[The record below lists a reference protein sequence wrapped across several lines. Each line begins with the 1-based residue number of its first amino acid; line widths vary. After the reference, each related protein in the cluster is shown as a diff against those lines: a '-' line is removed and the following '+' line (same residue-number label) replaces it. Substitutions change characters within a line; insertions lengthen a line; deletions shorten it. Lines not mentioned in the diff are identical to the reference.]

1 MHYNKELFAII
12 NSSLNGLSTVLLIT
26 AYVLIRRRQYRAH
39 GWTMVCALASSATF
53 LASYVYS
60 KVAFGEVST
69 GIPAGWFRL
78 FYWAVLFPHV
88 LLAIG
93 MLPMIGLAV
102 WRAYHRQWVK
112 HRAIARPTWFIWTY
126 VSITGVLI
134 YFILYQWYPALYPD
148 AFRASKLFSG
158 RM

>member
-1 MHYNKELFAII
+1 MQGRELFAAV
-12 NSSLNGLSTVLLIT
+12 NAGLNGISTLLLVA
-26 AYVLIRRRQYRAH
+26 AYVLIRNRRYRAH
-39 GWTMVCALASSATF
+39 GWTMVCALASSTAF
-53 LASYVYS
+53 LGTYVYS
-60 KVAFGEVST
+60 KAVYKEVST
-69 GIPAGWFRL
+69 GIPPGWFRS
-78 FYWAVLFPHV
+78 FYWAILFPHV
-88 LLAIG
+88 FLAMV

-126 VSITGVLI
+126 VSVTGVLI

-158 RM
+158 GM